1 MTRPPTFLRLL
12 PFAFFLAGAPL
23 VFAQAKGV
31 KSDINPTATRAA
43 TVEKAQ
49 KLARQIEV
57 ADLSP
62 KTVSPFNPASF
73 NALDPE
79 EERLAAEAARRVR
92 PVAGPRV
99 ASDRD
104 LLMAI
109 ATQIKP
115 TGMVNMGGDPILLI
129 GSRKIRVGES
139 ISASYEGKPVAV
151 TVTAIDRTSFSLRLN
166 GEEFTR
172 PIKSGTNP

>member
-1 MTRPPTFLRLL
+1 MIPFPNYSRLL
-12 PFAFFLAGAPL
+12 PLAFFLAGAPA

-49 KLARQIEV
+49 RLTRQIEV
-57 ADLSP
+57 ADLP
-62 KTVSPFNPASF
+62 PTTVSPFNPASF

-79 EERLAAEAARRVR
+79 EERLAAEAARRAR
-92 PVAGPRV
+92 PVAAPRV

-104 LLMAI
+104 LVIAI
-109 ATQIKP
+109 ANQIRP
-115 TGMVNMGGDPILLI
+115 TGMMNLGGDPILLI

-139 ISASYEGKPVAV
+139 LSASYEGNPVVV
-151 TVTAIDRTSFSLRLN
+151 TVTAIDRTSFTLRLN
-166 GEEFTR
+166 SEEFTR
-172 PIKSGTNP
+172 PIKSGTHP